1 MNSQLVEADERLA
14 TVFSHF
20 YSVQLDKSEP
30 AIQQQ
35 LLPNYELLLIVNFGP
50 DVPFSLGDNH
60 HTIHQTAVLGPLQ
73 KMLTYTLPPGA
84 DVIVV
89 NFTLNGFYRLLGVPM
104 QQLKP
109 GELYDPDILLDKSC
123 FQDLWS
129 QLSGMQKQEDRLEL
143 LTDYALTFVK
153 PSEAGALSLLDSV
166 NYFKNLALDPVKLL
180 AQTNQV
186 STRRIQT
193 HFQTYLGY
201 SAKELSRFLRFKKVL
216 HFLYQQPPT
225 TIDWHDL
232 VLTFG
237 YYDHSHLIKDFT
249 YFLGISPRKFLK
261 QIATGGVCISKS
273 GKFY

>member
-20 YSVQLDKSEP
+20 YCVQLDRHEP

-35 LLPNYELLLIVNFGP
+35 LLPNYELLLIFNFGP
-50 DVPFSLGDNH
+50 EVPFSLGDNH
-60 HTIHQTAVLGPLQ
+60 HTIQQTAVIGPLQ

-84 DVIVV
+84 DIIVV
-89 NFTLNGFYRLLGVPM
+89 NFTLNGFYRLLGVSM

-109 GELYDPDILLDKSC
+109 DELCDPDVLLDKSC
-123 FQDLWS
+123 FQDLWN
-129 QLSGMQKQEDRLEL
+129 QLLGMQKHADRLQL

-153 PSEAGALSLLDSV
+153 PSEAGALTLLDSV
-166 NYFKNLALDPVKLL
+166 SYFKNSALDPVKLL

-186 STRRIQT
+186 STRRIQS

-216 HFLYQQPPT
+216 HFLYQPPK
-225 TIDWHDL
+225 TIDWLDL

-261 QIATGGVCISKS
+261 QVATGGVCISKS